1 MTGYRDETE
10 TLRGELR
17 RTSAELARVNAE
29 LMKRESDEI
38 EVIQWREHGVV
49 AEWVAASLVVL
60 GSAVILAGIAAV
72 GSLSNGYT
80 RSAAVFGGGAA
91 VCFALMVYIA
101 FRALPRVKVKR

>member
-1 MTGYRDETE
+1 MSGYRDETE
-10 TLRGELR
+10 TLREELR

-29 LMKRESDEI
+29 LMKSEPDDI

-60 GSAVILAGIAAV
+60 GGVVILAGIAAV
-72 GSLSNGYT
+72 GSLNNGYP
-80 RSAAVFGGGAA
+80 RAAAVIGGGAA
-91 VCFALMVYIA
+91 ACFVLMGYIA